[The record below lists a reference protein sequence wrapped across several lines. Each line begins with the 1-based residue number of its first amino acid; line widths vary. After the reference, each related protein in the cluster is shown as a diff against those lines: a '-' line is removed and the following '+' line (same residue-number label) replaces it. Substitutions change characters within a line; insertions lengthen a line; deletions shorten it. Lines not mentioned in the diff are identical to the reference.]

1 MRPYG
6 ESKALKG
13 EKFLSSVVLVKMM
26 SRVHVKAPCGRFVP
40 DTRQRELAKVEWDEV
55 MESLWEYEES

>member
-1 MRPYG
+1 M
-6 ESKALKG
+6 EG

-40 DTRQRELAKVEWDEV
+40 DTRQRELAKVERDEV